1 MHRIVRLAPVLALT
15 LFVACSDS
23 TGPFSLAMN
32 RQRWERQN
40 LHNYA
45 YTGFISCFCN
55 FPPEEVLVTVIH
67 DAVTSV
73 SLQSTGA
80 EVSKEGWQTV
90 DQLFDY
96 AERAIADKNNHV
108 TVEYDRKLGY
118 PTEISVSCPA
128 ADCGSYVR
136 VRRLNE
142 IIID

>member
-1 MHRIVRLAPVLALT
+1 
-15 LFVACSDS
+15 
-23 TGPFSLAMN
+23 
-32 RQRWERQN
+32 
-40 LHNYA
+40 
-45 YTGFISCFCN
+45 
-55 FPPEEVLVTVIH
+55 VLVTVFD
-67 DAVTSV
+67 DAVESV

-80 EVSKEGWQTV
+80 QVAKEGWQTV

-108 TVEYDRKLGY
+108 TVEFDRKLGY
-118 PTEISVSCPA
+118 PTEIIVSCAA